1 MICCYMLG
9 KEGEG
14 CPELEKLYQKE
25 TKLRAP
31 VSVIFC
37 FLGKWRKYW

>member
-14 CPELEKLYQKE
+14 CPELEKLHQKE
-25 TKLRAP
+25 IKLRAF
-31 VSVIFC
+31 VS
-37 FLGKWRKYW
+37 L